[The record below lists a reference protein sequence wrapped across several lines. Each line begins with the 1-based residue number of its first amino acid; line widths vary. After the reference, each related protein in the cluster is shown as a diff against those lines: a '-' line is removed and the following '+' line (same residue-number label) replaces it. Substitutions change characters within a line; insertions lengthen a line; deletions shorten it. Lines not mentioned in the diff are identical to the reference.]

1 MHASERLHTLITAA
15 QQWPWAD
22 TWATLKQRFKEDR
35 LGVTAGSLTFTTTI
49 AIVPLLT
56 MMLALFSAFPM
67 FGKFRKALETNFLHD
82 LMPDIIA
89 KEVLVMLTKFA
100 GKASH
105 LSGIS
110 LLMLALTA
118 MSLMLTMDRTL
129 NGIWRVER
137 IRPMAQR
144 VLVYWAVLTLGPL
157 LLGVSLSASSW
168 LLSASKGWV
177 DAVPAGMSLV
187 LLVLV
192 SMMQIMGFAALFR
205 YVPNTS
211 VKWRHAL
218 AGGLFTAAG
227 LELAQRGLG
236 VYLTKA
242 AVYTN
247 VYGAFAALP
256 IFLVWMYLSWL
267 MILLGAV
274 VAAYAPVLMAHTT
287 RWTQLPGYQ
296 FAMALDVLR
305 HLHKVQH
312 QPKAGLTADNL
323 AQHLRSNTLQMAP
336 VLDALIGLGWVAE
349 LNEQGQDSGNDEGAR
364 LVLLC
369 MPSKT
374 KVVPL
379 VNALLLH
386 QAAPGVQTIWQTAG
400 FSDMTLSEALLTP
413 LAENENAVILKAD
426 EARS

>member
-1 MHASERLHTLITAA
+1 MHANERLHTWIATAR
-15 QQWPWAD
+15 QWPWAD
-22 TWATLKQRFKEDR
+22 TWTTLKQRFKEDR

-67 FGKFRKALETNFLHD
+67 FGKFRQSLEANFLHD
-82 LMPDIIA
+82 LMPDLIA
-89 KEVLVMLTKFA
+89 KEVVMMLTRFA

-105 LSGIS
+105 LSGVS
-110 LLMLALTA
+110 LLLLALTA

-137 IRPMAQR
+137 VRPMAQR

-177 DAVPAGMSLV
+177 DAAPKGISL
-187 LLVLV
+187 LLPVVV
-192 SMMQIMGFAALFR
+192 SLMQIMGFAALFR
-205 YVPNTS
+205 FVPNTS
-211 VKWRHAL
+211 VKWRHAV

-256 IFLVWMYLSWL
+256 IFLIWMYLSWL

-274 VAAYAPVLMAHTT
+274 VAAYAPVLASQAK
-287 RWTQLPGYQ
+287 RWNQLPGYQ
-296 FAMALDVLR
+296 FAIALDVLR
-305 HLHKVQH
+305 HLRDVQH
-312 QPKAGLTADNL
+312 QQQAGLSADSL
-323 AQHLRSNTLQMAP
+323 ARHLRSNTIQMAP
-336 VLDALIGLGWVAE
+336 VLEALIGLGWIAE
-349 LNEQGQDSGNDEGAR
+349 LSEIGPDEGDDEGAR
-364 LVLLC
+364 LVMLC
-369 MPSKT
+369 NPLVT
-374 KVVPL
+374 KVAPL

-386 QAAPGVQTIWQTAG
+386 QAVPRVQTIWQTAG
-400 FSDMTLSEALLTP
+400 FSEMTLSEALLTP
-413 LAENENAVILKAD
+413 LA
-426 EARS
+426 